1 VTVCP
6 YIAIHK
12 TDTFFY
18 FSQAL
23 EMIGKALQAQYER
36 WQPRARYKL
45 QLDPTVE
52 DVKKLCLSCR
62 RNAKNE
68 RVLVHYNGHG
78 VPKPTANGEV
88 WVFNK
93 TYTQYI
99 PVSVFDLQQWCGNP
113 AIYVFD
119 CGGAGVVVDA
129 FLQLAQAGGLGGRG
143 GIAPGGNASGGV
155 GKLGGVGSVG
165 STTQN
170 PQPQTL
176 NDGGPAPGRVGA
188 VAGGSGGPGGAGFVG
203 PGGVGPHGANERNRV
218 GTTGIGGVD
227 AKFGALGVTTGG
239 HATAGQG
246 PGVNTSGH
254 MPGGVH
260 TTSVDAFG
268 VNAPVGTVPGAG
280 QTQAPISP
288 LAAAASLSNPID
300 ATMGGAMP
308 LGAGMSEVILIAACG
323 ADETL
328 PQSAELPAD
337 VFSACLTT
345 PIKIALQW
353 FCVRSILK
361 HDGVNASLIDQIP
374 GQQNNRK
381 TPLGELNWIFTA
393 VTDTIAWNALPR
405 PLFQRLF
412 RQDLLVASLF
422 RNFLLAERVMRAS
435 NCTPVS
441 CPAMPPTY
449 QHPMWHAWDAAVEI
463 CLLQMPG
470 LLNAGD
476 DGTGDGDG

>member
-1 VTVCP
+1 
-6 YIAIHK
+6 
-12 TDTFFY
+12 
-18 FSQAL
+18 
-23 EMIGKALQAQYER
+23 
-36 WQPRARYKL
+36 
-45 QLDPTVE
+45 
-52 DVKKLCLSCR
+52 
-62 RNAKNE
+62 
-68 RVLVHYNGHG
+68 
-78 VPKPTANGEV
+78 
-88 WVFNK
+88 
-93 TYTQYI
+93 
-99 PVSVFDLQQWCGNP
+99 
-113 AIYVFD
+113 
-119 CGGAGVVVDA
+119 
-129 FLQLAQAGGLGGRG
+129 
-143 GIAPGGNASGGV
+143 
-155 GKLGGVGSVG
+155 
-165 STTQN
+165 
-170 PQPQTL
+170 
-176 NDGGPAPGRVGA
+176 
-188 VAGGSGGPGGAGFVG
+188 
-203 PGGVGPHGANERNRV
+203 
-218 GTTGIGGVD
+218 
-227 AKFGALGVTTGG
+227 
-239 HATAGQG
+239 
-246 PGVNTSGH
+246 
-254 MPGGVH
+254 
-260 TTSVDAFG
+260 
-268 VNAPVGTVPGAG
+268 
-280 QTQAPISP
+280 
-288 LAAAASLSNPID
+288 
-300 ATMGGAMP
+300 MP
-308 LGAGMSEVILIAACG
+308 LGAGMSEVILLAACG

-353 FCVRSILK
+353 FCARSILK

-476 DGTGDGDG
+476 DGTCDGDG